1 VNTALQSQEEFASTA
16 KNHFIVFQRQEE
28 EKMPRDTRVILVS
41 IMEAIKKAEPRLEE
55 FTRKQLET
63 ALNYRGVS
71 SNISIKSYI
80 RMFDNLGIL
89 KENGGPKG
97 KEVYKVNY
105 ENYEV
110 ALKKMRDLDH
120 NFNPF

>member
-1 VNTALQSQEEFASTA
+1 
-16 KNHFIVFQRQEE
+16 
-28 EKMPRDTRVILVS
+28 MPRDTRVILVS